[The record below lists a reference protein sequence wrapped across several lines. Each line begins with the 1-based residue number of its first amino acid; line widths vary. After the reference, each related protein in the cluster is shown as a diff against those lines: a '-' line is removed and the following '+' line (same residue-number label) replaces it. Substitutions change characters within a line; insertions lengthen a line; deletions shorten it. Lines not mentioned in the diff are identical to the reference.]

1 MSNSRKA
8 LSIIIPCYNEELSIP
23 KLIDNCLSIIN
34 DDIEIIIVDNGSIDD
49 TFKELN
55 KSDIPKNIMPIRI
68 EKNIG
73 YGNGIM
79 SGLNHASGEVL
90 SWTHADLQTDLSD
103 IIRGYTIH
111 KKELLNKT
119 CVVKGKRK
127 KRNLFDAFFTF
138 LMGLYCSILLGKWLY
153 DINAQ
158 PKLFHRSFIDLFSSP
173 PLDFSL
179 DLYVLYFFKKQNI
192 KVRTIPVY
200 FENRIHGEAK
210 GGGSNIRARL
220 KIIINTIIYTH
231 KLKKHKF

>member
-1 MSNSRKA
+1 MSKSRKA

-119 CVVKGKRK
+119 CVIKGERK
-127 KRNLFDAFFTF
+127 KRNLFDVFFTF

-158 PKLFHRSFIDLFSSP
+158 PKIFHRAFLEKFKKA

-179 DLYVLYFFKKQNI
+179 DLYVLYFFSLNKINI
-192 KVRTIPVY
+192 KSIPVFFNKRQY
-200 FENRIHGEAK
+200 GVSK
-210 GGGSNIRARL
+210 GGGTL
-220 KIIINTIIYTH
+220 KGKFKLIKRTLSYIH
-231 KLKKHKF
+231 HLKKSL

>member
-1 MSNSRKA
+1 MN

-23 KLIDNCLSIIN
+23 KLIDNCMNIIN
-34 DDIEIIIVDNGSIDD
+34 NNIEIIIVDNGSIDN
-49 TFKELN
+49 TFKILN
-55 KSDIPKNIMPIRI
+55 KSNLPHNIVPIRI

-73 YGNGIM
+73 YGNGILT
-79 SGLNHASGEVL
+79 GLNHANGEVL

-103 IIRGYTIH
+103 VIKGYNLY
-111 KKELLNKT
+111 KKELLNKI

-158 PKLFHRSFIDLFSSP
+158 PKIFHRSFLEKFEKT

-179 DLYVLYFFKKQNI
+179 DLYVLYFFSLNKINI
-192 KVRTIPVY
+192 KSIPVFFNKRQY
-200 FENRIHGEAK
+200 GVSK
-210 GGGSNIRARL
+210 GGGTL
-220 KIIINTIIYTH
+220 KGKFKLIKRTLSYIH
-231 KLKKHKF
+231 HLKKSL

>member
-1 MSNSRKA
+1 MN

-23 KLIDNCLSIIN
+23 KLIDNCMNIIN
-34 DDIEIIIVDNGSIDD
+34 NNIEIIIVDNGSIDN
-49 TFKELN
+49 TFKILN
-55 KSDIPKNIMPIRI
+55 KSNLPHNIVPIRI

-73 YGNGIM
+73 YGNGILT
-79 SGLNHASGEVL
+79 GLNHANGEVL

-158 PKLFHRSFIDLFSSP
+158 PKIFHRSFLEKFEKA

-179 DLYVLYFFKKQNI
+179 DLYVLYFFFFK
-192 KVRTIPVY
+192 
-200 FENRIHGEAK
+200 
-210 GGGSNIRARL
+210 
-220 KIIINTIIYTH
+220 
-231 KLKKHKF
+231 

>member
-1 MSNSRKA
+1 MN

-23 KLIDNCLSIIN
+23 KLIDNCMNIIN
-34 DDIEIIIVDNGSIDD
+34 NNIEIIIVDNGSIDN
-49 TFKELN
+49 TFKILN
-55 KSDIPKNIMPIRI
+55 KSNLPHNIVSIRI

-73 YGNGIM
+73 YGNGILT
-79 SGLNHASGEVL
+79 GLNHANGEVL

-103 IIRGYTIH
+103 VIKGYKLY

-158 PKLFHRSFIDLFSSP
+158 PKIFHRSFLEKFEKT

-179 DLYVLYFFKKQNI
+179 DLYVLYFFSLNKINI
-192 KVRTIPVY
+192 KSIPVFFNKRQY
-200 FENRIHGEAK
+200 GVSK
-210 GGGSNIRARL
+210 GGGTL
-220 KIIINTIIYTH
+220 KGKFKLIKRTVSYIH
-231 KLKKHKF
+231 HLKKSL

>member
-49 TFKELN
+49 TFQELN
-55 KSDIPKNIMPIRI
+55 KLNIPNNIMPIRI

-79 SGLNHASGEVL
+79 SGLNCANGDVL

-158 PKLFHRSFIDLFSSP
+158 PKIFHRSFLEKFEKA

-179 DLYVLYFFKKQNI
+179 DLYVLYFFSLNKINI
-192 KVRTIPVY
+192 KSIPVFFNKRQY
-200 FENRIHGEAK
+200 GVSK
-210 GGGSNIRARL
+210 GGGTLRGKFILIKRTLSYI
-220 KIIINTIIYTH
+220 H
-231 KLKKHKF
+231 HLKKSL

>member
-8 LSIIIPCYNEELSIP
+8 LSIIIPCYNEQLSIP
-23 KLIDNCLSIIN
+23 KLIDNCLSIIS

-55 KSDIPKNIMPIRI
+55 KSDIPNNIIPIRI
-68 EKNIG
+68 DKNIG

-79 SGLNHASGEVL
+79 SGLNRANGDVL

-158 PKLFHRSFIDLFSSP
+158 PKIFHRSFLEKFVKA

-179 DLYVLYFFKKQNI
+179 DLYVLYFFSLNKI
-192 KVRTIPVY
+192 KIKSIPVFFNKRQY
-200 FENRIHGEAK
+200 GVSK
-210 GGGSNIRARL
+210 GGGTLRGKFKLIKRTLSYI
-220 KIIINTIIYTH
+220 H
-231 KLKKHKF
+231 HLKKSL

>member
-1 MSNSRKA
+1 MSKSRKA

-119 CVVKGKRK
+119 CVIKGERK

-158 PKLFHRSFIDLFSSP
+158 PKIFHRSFLEKFEKA

-179 DLYVLYFFKKQNI
+179 DLYVLYFFSLNKINI
-192 KVRTIPVY
+192 KSIPVFFNKRQY
-200 FENRIHGEAK
+200 GVSK
-210 GGGSNIRARL
+210 GGGTL
-220 KIIINTIIYTH
+220 KGKFKLIKRTLSYIH
-231 KLKKHKF
+231 HLKKSL

>member
-8 LSIIIPCYNEELSIP
+8 LSIIIPCYNEQLSIP
-23 KLIDNCLSIIN
+23 KLIDNCLSIIS

-55 KSDIPKNIMPIRI
+55 KSDIPDNIMPIRI
-68 EKNIG
+68 DKNIG
-73 YGNGIM
+73 YGNGILT
-79 SGLNHASGEVL
+79 GLNHANSEVL

-158 PKLFHRSFIDLFSSP
+158 PKIFHRSFLEKFEKA

-179 DLYVLYFFKKQNI
+179 DLYVLYFFSSNKINI
-192 KVRTIPVY
+192 KSIPVFFNKRQY
-200 FENRIHGEAK
+200 GVSK
-210 GGGSNIRARL
+210 GGGTL
-220 KIIINTIIYTH
+220 KGKFKLIKRTLSYIH
-231 KLKKHKF
+231 HLKKSL

>member
-138 LMGLYCSILLGKWLY
+138 SMGLYCSILLGKWLY

-158 PKLFHRSFIDLFSSP
+158 PKIFHRSFLEKFEKA

-179 DLYVLYFFKKQNI
+179 DLYVLYFFSLNKINI
-192 KVRTIPVY
+192 KSIPV
-200 FENRIHGEAK
+200 FFNKRQFGVSK
-210 GGGSNIRARL
+210 GGGTL
-220 KIIINTIIYTH
+220 KGKFKLIKRTLSYIH
-231 KLKKHKF
+231 HLKKSL

>member
-8 LSIIIPCYNEELSIP
+8 LSIIIPCYNEQLSIP
-23 KLIDNCLSIIN
+23 KLIDNCLSIIS

-49 TFKELN
+49 TFEELN
-55 KSDIPKNIMPIRI
+55 KSNIPNNIIPIRI

-73 YGNGIM
+73 YGNGILT
-79 SGLNHASGEVL
+79 GLNHAKGEVL

-103 IIRGYTIH
+103 VIKGYNLY

-119 CVVKGKRK
+119 CIVKGERK

-138 LMGLYCSILLGKWLY
+138 SMGLYCSILLGKWLY

-158 PKLFHRSFIDLFSSP
+158 PKIFHRSFLEKFEKA

-179 DLYVLYFFKKQNI
+179 DLYVLYFFSLNKINI
-192 KVRTIPVY
+192 KSIPVFFNKRQY
-200 FENRIHGEAK
+200 GVSK
-210 GGGSNIRARL
+210 GGGTLRGKFKLIKRTLSYI
-220 KIIINTIIYTH
+220 H
-231 KLKKHKF
+231 HLKKSL

>member
-8 LSIIIPCYNEELSIP
+8 LSIIIPCYNEQLSIP
-23 KLIDNCLSIIN
+23 KLIDNCLSIIS

-55 KSDIPKNIMPIRI
+55 KSDIPNNIMPIRI
-68 EKNIG
+68 DKNIG

-79 SGLNHASGEVL
+79 SGLNRANGDVL

-158 PKLFHRSFIDLFSSP
+158 PKIFHRSFLEKFEKA

-179 DLYVLYFFKKQNI
+179 DLYVLYFFSLNKINI
-192 KVRTIPVY
+192 KSIPVFFNKRQY
-200 FENRIHGEAK
+200 GVSK
-210 GGGSNIRARL
+210 GGGTL
-220 KIIINTIIYTH
+220 KGKFKLIKRTLSYIH
-231 KLKKHKF
+231 HLKKSL

>member
-23 KLIDNCLSIIN
+23 KLIDNCLSIIS

-55 KSDIPKNIMPIRI
+55 KSDIPNNIMPIRI
-68 EKNIG
+68 DKNIG

-79 SGLNHASGEVL
+79 SGLNRANGDVL

-158 PKLFHRSFIDLFSSP
+158 PKIFHRSFLEKFEKA

-179 DLYVLYFFKKQNI
+179 DLYVLYFFSLNKINI
-192 KVRTIPVY
+192 KSIPVFFNKRQY
-200 FENRIHGEAK
+200 GVSK
-210 GGGSNIRARL
+210 GGGTL
-220 KIIINTIIYTH
+220 KGKFKLIKRTLSYIH
-231 KLKKHKF
+231 HLKKSL

>member
-1 MSNSRKA
+1 
-8 LSIIIPCYNEELSIP
+8 
-23 KLIDNCLSIIN
+23 LIDNCLSIIN

-68 EKNIG
+68 DKNIG

-79 SGLNHASGEVL
+79 SGLNRANGDVL

-119 CVVKGKRK
+119 CVIKGERK

-158 PKLFHRSFIDLFSSP
+158 PKIFHRSFLEKFEKA

-179 DLYVLYFFKKQNI
+179 DLYVLYFFSLNKINI
-192 KVRTIPVY
+192 KSIPVFFNKRQY
-200 FENRIHGEAK
+200 GVSK
-210 GGGSNIRARL
+210 GGGTL
-220 KIIINTIIYTH
+220 KGKFKLIKRTLSYIH
-231 KLKKHKF
+231 HLKKSL

>member
-1 MSNSRKA
+1 MK

-23 KLIDNCLSIIN
+23 KLIDNCMNIIN
-34 DDIEIIIVDNGSIDD
+34 NNIEIIIVDNGSIDN
-49 TFKELN
+49 TFKILN
-55 KSDIPKNIMPIRI
+55 KSNLPHNIVPIRI

-73 YGNGIM
+73 YGNGILT
-79 SGLNHASGEVL
+79 GLNHANGEVL

-103 IIRGYTIH
+103 VIKGYNLY
-111 KKELLNKT
+111 KKELLNKI

-158 PKLFHRSFIDLFSSP
+158 PKIFHRSFLEKFEKA

-179 DLYVLYFFKKQNI
+179 DLYVLYFFSLNKINI
-192 KVRTIPVY
+192 KSIPVFFNKRQY
-200 FENRIHGEAK
+200 GVSK
-210 GGGSNIRARL
+210 GGGTL
-220 KIIINTIIYTH
+220 KGKFKLIKRTLSYIH
-231 KLKKHKF
+231 HLKKSL

>member
-1 MSNSRKA
+1 MK

-55 KSDIPKNIMPIRI
+55 KSDIPNNIIPIRI

-73 YGNGIM
+73 YGNGII
-79 SGLNHASGEVL
+79 SGLNHANGEVL

-119 CVVKGKRK
+119 CLVKGERK
-127 KRNLFDAFFTF
+127 KRNLFDTSFTF
-138 LMGLYCSILLGKWLY
+138 LMGVYCSILLCKWMY

-158 PKLFHRSFIDLFSSP
+158 PKIFHKSFLEKFEKP

-179 DLYVLYFFKKQNI
+179 DLYVLYFFSLNKINI
-192 KVRTIPVY
+192 KSIPV
-200 FENRIHGEAK
+200 FFNKRQFGVSK
-210 GGGSNIRARL
+210 GGGTL
-220 KIIINTIIYTH
+220 KGKFKLIKRTFRYIH
-231 KLKKHKF
+231 HLKKSL

>member
-1 MSNSRKA
+1 MN

-23 KLIDNCLSIIN
+23 KLIDNCMNIIN
-34 DDIEIIIVDNGSIDD
+34 NNIEIIIVDNGSIDN
-49 TFKELN
+49 TFKILN
-55 KSDIPKNIMPIRI
+55 KSNLPHNIVPIRI

-73 YGNGIM
+73 YGNGILT
-79 SGLNHASGEVL
+79 GLNHANGEVL

-158 PKLFHRSFIDLFSSP
+158 PKIFHRSFLEKFVKA

-179 DLYVLYFFKKQNI
+179 DLYVLYFFSLNKINI
-192 KVRTIPVY
+192 KSIPV
-200 FENRIHGEAK
+200 FFNKRQFGVSK
-210 GGGSNIRARL
+210 GGGTLNGKFKLIKRTLSYI
-220 KIIINTIIYTH
+220 H
-231 KLKKHKF
+231 HLKKSL

>member
-49 TFKELN
+49 TFQELN
-55 KSDIPKNIMPIRI
+55 KLNIPNNIMPIRI

-79 SGLNHASGEVL
+79 SGLNCANGDVL

-158 PKLFHRSFIDLFSSP
+158 PKIFHRSFLEKFEKA

-179 DLYVLYFFKKQNI
+179 DLYVLYFFSLNKI
-192 KVRTIPVY
+192 KIKSIPVFFNKRQY
-200 FENRIHGEAK
+200 GVSK
-210 GGGSNIRARL
+210 GGGTLRGKFILIKRTLSYI
-220 KIIINTIIYTH
+220 H
-231 KLKKHKF
+231 HLKKSL

>member
-34 DDIEIIIVDNGSIDD
+34 DDIEIIIVDNGSIDN

-55 KSDIPKNIMPIRI
+55 KSDIPNNIMPIRI

-79 SGLNHASGEVL
+79 SGLNHANGEVL

-103 IIRGYTIH
+103 ITRGYKIH

-119 CVVKGKRK
+119 CVVKGERK

-138 LMGLYCSILLGKWLY
+138 LMGVYCSILLGKWLY

-158 PKLFHRSFIDLFSSP
+158 PKIFHRYFLEKFEKA

-179 DLYVLYFFKKQNI
+179 DLYVLYFFSLNKINI
-192 KVRTIPVY
+192 KSIPV
-200 FENRIHGEAK
+200 FFNKRQFGVSK
-210 GGGSNIRARL
+210 GGGTL
-220 KIIINTIIYTH
+220 KGKFKLIKRTLRYIH
-231 KLKKHKF
+231 HLKKSL

>member
-79 SGLNHASGEVL
+79 SGLNRANGDVL

-103 IIRGYTIH
+103 VIKGYNLY
-111 KKELLNKT
+111 KKELLNKI

-158 PKLFHRSFIDLFSSP
+158 PKIFHRSFLEKFEKA

-179 DLYVLYFFKKQNI
+179 DLYVLYFFSLNKINI
-192 KVRTIPVY
+192 KSIPVFFNKRQY
-200 FENRIHGEAK
+200 GVSK
-210 GGGSNIRARL
+210 GGGTL
-220 KIIINTIIYTH
+220 KGKFKLIKRTLSYIH
-231 KLKKHKF
+231 HLKKSL